1 MYIYVYIHLCTYMVK
16 YIHICIMNLVH
27 DNMVTNEEQNLKTT
41 PAFVVSF

>member
-1 MYIYVYIHLCTYMVK
+1 MYIYIYLCRYIVK

-27 DNMVTNEEQNLKTT
+27 DNMVTIKEQNLKTT